1 MHTQTTT
8 VSDDQVNDKHQSS
21 GGEQYDVTGLV
32 VRARPEQAQD
42 VAGRLEAFR
51 GVEVHA
57 IGAEGN
63 LVVTIEE
70 LDGEKL
76 AVDTLKQISHVT
88 GVLSTSLIY
97 HHSDDGTLSQ
107 EKMQ

>member
-1 MHTQTTT
+1 MKDRHIEPADEQ
-8 VSDDQVNDKHQSS
+8 
-21 GGEQYDVTGLV
+21 QYDITGLV

-97 HHSDDGTLSQ
+97 HHSDDGALSQ